1 MFFLVLLFQI
11 LLTFFAMRFSIFLYG
26 FLAVCLMILGSCHKH
41 DSVDESDVTI
51 EIISPREGQRFLS
64 GEQVPIRARI
74 TSTETLHGWA
84 VEIRK
89 KSDGHVLFS
98 ENLRD
103 HKKAFTIEKSWES
116 AVAEHT
122 DLILEVFAQIDHD
135 GKKTSKQLTFHA
147 HP

>member
-1 MFFLVLLFQI
+1 M
-11 LLTFFAMRFSIFLYG
+11 
-26 FLAVCLMILGSCHKH
+26 LGSCHKH
-41 DSVDESDVTI
+41 DSVDEGNVTI
-51 EIISPREGQRFLS
+51 DIISPREGQQFHS

-89 KSDGHVLFS
+89 KSDGQVLFS
-98 ENLRD
+98 ENSHD
-103 HKKAFTIEKSWES
+103 HKKAFTIEKSWKNTM
-116 AVAEHT
+116 AEHA